1 MSTTP
6 VNNDKS
12 YEDYAYYIAPVSDDD
27 DEDETEAVKNP
38 KRLAADVTA
47 AALQGIDEAQ
57 DAAEEDSKKVSSGQ
71 SDKPTSELRG
81 LRNVGNRI

>member
-27 DEDETEAVKNP
+27 DETEAVKDP
-38 KRLAADVTA
+38 KRLAANITA
-47 AALQGIDEAQ
+47 AALQGIDDAQ
-57 DAAEEDSKKVSSGQ
+57 DEAEEDSKKVSSGQ

-81 LRNVGNRI
+81 LRSLGNRI